1 MLLINVPFADSF
13 GLVRTSF
20 RGLLVSPLCSQLR
33 PSVRR
38 RCFGGRRKRR
48 GKEEWARRR
57 ARVVLRWVGL
67 HAKENRQ
74 PARMSGSEQAQQSSV
89 KAETESTPQAV
100 ASSSSSCRKKKS
112 ESTTFFGDV
121 LDHIDEFV
129 HASMDEHKSCLKK
142 TLNKVMSAVC
152 LSVCVCVC
160 VCVCVSCN
168 FRDCNFFA
176 CGRAGAEGFI
186 LWFLQTLLSSVFLCC
201 FAFFFFF
208 FFRFQISDDVFFFII
223 VFFFSLVVIADFL
236 SLIVVWMWCLS
247 SYSLIVCGG
256 ESCMYFGPVTKENL
270 CTIVASARRGK
281 DCSSSK
287 FPLTCNNLFLIFYV
301 GKNCLWQQAW
311 FDNISWK

>member
-1 MLLINVPFADSF
+1 VQSAPSVPPSDVAVSEEEESEGERKREQAEGLGLCCF
-13 GLVRTSF
+13 GLGYMR
-20 RGLLVSPLCSQLR
+20 RKIGSQREWAEASKRSRALW
-33 PSVRR
+33 RR
-38 RCFGGRRKRR
+38 RRNRRHKQWHRRLRRVGRRSRR
-48 GKEEWARRR
+48 VQRSSATCWTISMSSYTPLWMSTSHVSRR
-57 ARVVLRWVGL
+57 LSTRW
-67 HAKENRQ
+67 
-74 PARMSGSEQAQQSSV
+74 
-89 KAETESTPQAV
+89 
-100 ASSSSSCRKKKS
+100 CR
-112 ESTTFFGDV
+112 
-121 LDHIDEFV
+121 
-129 HASMDEHKSCLKK
+129 
-142 TLNKVMSAVC
+142 
-152 LSVCVCVC
+152 LSVCLFVC

-236 SLIVVWMWCLS
+236 NLIVVWMWCLS

-311 FDNISWK
+311 LTTSLENRWD